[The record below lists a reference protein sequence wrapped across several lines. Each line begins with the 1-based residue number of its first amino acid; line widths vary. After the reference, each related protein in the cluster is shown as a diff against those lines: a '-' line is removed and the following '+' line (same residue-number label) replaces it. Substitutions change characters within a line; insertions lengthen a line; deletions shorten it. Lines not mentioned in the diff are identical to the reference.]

1 MIVIDLHL
9 GILFILYLAIVCV
22 TLVIHK
28 LKRKNKYNIYG
39 LILFELYILCLV
51 KVVYTPVRIVF
62 DRSINGE
69 MLERMEMNYV
79 NFIPFKTIM
88 GVESIHNF
96 IVQVGGNI
104 ILLMPLVFFMYYIF
118 FVKSYRKCAIY
129 GFSTII
135 FIEITQYIIDIIT
148 KFPNKVCDVDDVIL
162 NFIGIILSIL
172 IIHQLKNT
180 KLEKGIIKFLTN
192 NETRE

>member
-9 GILFILYLAIVCV
+9 EIFALLYILILCI
-22 TLVIHK
+22 TLLIYK
-28 LKRKNKYNIYG
+28 LKKKNKYNIYG

-62 DRSINGE
+62 NRAMSDDMVE
-69 MLERMEMNYV
+69 KMKMNYANFVPFRTITGVGSV
-79 NFIPFKTIM
+79 N
-88 GVESIHNF
+88 NF
-96 IVQVGGNI
+96 AVQVGGNI
-104 ILLMPLVFFMYYIF
+104 LLLMPLVFFLYYVF
-118 FVKSYRKCAIY
+118 FIKSYRKCIVYCFMAIV
-129 GFSTII
+129 

-172 IIHQLKNT
+172 IIHLLNNT
-180 KLEKGIIKFLTN
+180 KIEKGIAKFFDK
-192 NETRE
+192 

>member
-9 GILFILYLAIVCV
+9 EIFALLYILILCI
-22 TLVIHK
+22 TLLIYK
-28 LKRKNKYNIYG
+28 LKKKNKYNIYG

-62 DRSINGE
+62 NRAMSDDMVE
-69 MLERMEMNYV
+69 KMKMNYA
-79 NFIPFKTIM
+79 NFVPFRTIT
-88 GVESIHNF
+88 GVGSVHNF
-96 IVQVGGNI
+96 AVQVGGNI
-104 ILLMPLVFFMYYIF
+104 LLLMPLVFFLYYVF
-118 FVKSYRKCAIY
+118 FIKSSSKCIVYCFMA
-129 GFSTII
+129 SV

-172 IIHQLKNT
+172 IIHLLNNT
-180 KLEKGIIKFLTN
+180 KIEKGIAKFFDK
-192 NETRE
+192 